1 MFKTKHI
8 VYLSLSF
15 LIVYF
20 VFTALRIYQFSFS
33 YSERKSDVAIVLGA
47 GTNDDKLSPI
57 FKERINHSIYLYKN
71 ERVGWILFTGGQ
83 GENQEYADSEIARQY
98 ALKMGVPSEAIIIE
112 ELSKFTIEN
121 LKEAQKLMVDRGLK
135 TALLV
140 SDPLHMKRSIDL
152 AHHLHLECEP
162 SPTKTTMYRSI
173 STKGKSLLYE
183 TTFYALGE
191 ILGKN

>member
-1 MFKTKHI
+1 M
-8 VYLSLSF
+8 
-15 LIVYF
+15 IVYF